1 MMNSLSFSPVK
12 ATNWVAVVLVA
23 LMFWLSSSLLL
34 DVVIMPALFVGG
46 MISQPGFGPA
56 GYGLFW
62 VFNRL
67 ELLCAALILTGLL
80 VHRQGGAGD
89 RVAVSG
95 LRSRW
100 AVEVALG
107 LLAIGLVFT
116 YLLTPAM
123 GALGADLNPFAPRL
137 ALPVGMD
144 QLHALYFGLEGLKLL
159 GCGLL
164 LKFYFQD
171 TSPIKV

>member
-1 MMNSLSFSPVK
+1 MNSLSTPHLK
-12 ATNWVAVVLVA
+12 ATNWMALVLVA
-23 LMFWLSSSLLL
+23 LMFWFSSSLLL
-34 DVVIMPALFVGG
+34 DLVIMPGLFVSG
-46 MISQPGFGPA
+46 MMSQPGFGSA

-62 VFNRL
+62 IFNRL
-67 ELLCAALILTGLL
+67 ELVCAALILTGLL
-80 VHRQGGAGD
+80 AHRQRYTVEGI
-89 RVAVSG
+89 VVSG

-100 AVEVALG
+100 AMEVALG

-123 GALGADLNPFAPRL
+123 GALGVDLNPFASRF

-144 QLHALYFGLEGLKLL
+144 QLHALYFALEGLKLL

-164 LKFYFQD
+164 LKFYVQD
-171 TSPIKV
+171 LNLVRS

>member
-1 MMNSLSFSPVK
+1 MNSLSLPHLK
-12 ATNWVAVVLVA
+12 APNWVTMVLVA
-23 LMFWLSSSLLL
+23 LMFWFSSSLLL

-46 MISQPGFGPA
+46 MMSQPGFGPA

-67 ELLCAALILTGLL
+67 ELVCAAVILTGLL
-80 VHRQGGAGD
+80 VHRQHSAGD
-89 RVAVSG
+89 GIVVSG

-100 AVEVALG
+100 ALEVAAG

-144 QLHALYFGLEGLKLL
+144 QLHALYFGLEGLKLV

-171 TSPIKV
+171 ASPIKA

>member
-1 MMNSLSFSPVK
+1 MNSLSAPHPK
-12 ATNWVAVVLVA
+12 ATNWVALVLIA
-23 LMFWLSSSLLL
+23 LMFWFSGSLLL
-34 DVVIMPALFVGG
+34 DLVIMPGLFVSG
-46 MISQPGFGPA
+46 MMSQPGFGPA

-67 ELLCAALILTGLL
+67 ELVCAALILTGLL
-80 VHRQGGAGD
+80 AHRQGDAGD
-89 RVAVSG
+89 GIAVSG

-100 AVEVALG
+100 AMAVALS
-107 LLAIGLVFT
+107 LLAIGLAFT

-123 GALGADLNPFAPRL
+123 GALGVDLNPFATRF
-137 ALPVGMD
+137 ALPGGMD
-144 QLHALYFGLEGLKLL
+144 QLHALYFALEGLKLL

-171 TSPIKV
+171 IDLVRG